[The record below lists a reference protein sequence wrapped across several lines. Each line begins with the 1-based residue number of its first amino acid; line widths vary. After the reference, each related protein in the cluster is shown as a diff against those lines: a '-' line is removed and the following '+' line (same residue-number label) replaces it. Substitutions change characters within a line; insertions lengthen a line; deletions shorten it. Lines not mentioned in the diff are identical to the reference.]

1 MLNSCSRAFAAVEK
15 YFLEQYEGIMPSL
28 YILLRG
34 LLAISSADENTM
46 LFNAPDASG
55 TSAIFGSRILNV
67 SHVRDFVL
75 HKLLDVTEQLD
86 RLTFRQAMFTVSP
99 TELIYDEPRCR
110 NPGYSFIQDNRN
122 SWNSKPTVL
131 EYLLTNPEIFAQ
143 FGYINP
149 AGKVVWKPGPCHKYM
164 DAIHHLQMDLF
175 VLTVLTF
182 GEPGRGT
189 ELAAHLL
196 NNVAGGSIRNVFML
210 FNLFC
215 LRGSYNKTSHASH
228 EDKTMARIP
237 IVSVGRAWIRFLAFL
252 RPLFIVWQTHFR
264 PHMAFNASHYLL
276 AGNSRPVT
284 SSDISV
290 AIAQVAMKEWTIT
303 LPLSLWRQYMAFMT
317 SCNQSIFFRAQDKN
331 RPSDAQFGHTGSM
344 DRTHYGGDER
354 TPLGLDYTVFM
365 TTART
370 SAASQ
375 MMFGYEPDLMV
386 ALSAGSER
394 QNAIVDKMSRILQ
407 GSSPPDVQSSSSYP
421 TVESIVEAIKSRLLP
436 EMVLYGNRSLAQSL
450 AAVVNLLAPSRVF
463 RRGINLVPAA
473 EHFAHPYFLTQ
484 LRSFMGTS
492 KPLLSFS
499 NAAQAEVT
507 KLMYEGRQHIAYISG
522 TGMFQLVLCSQ

>member
-421 TVESIVEAIKSRLLP
+421 TVESIVEAIKS
-436 EMVLYGNRSLAQSL
+436 
-450 AAVVNLLAPSRVF
+450 
-463 RRGINLVPAA
+463 
-473 EHFAHPYFLTQ
+473 
-484 LRSFMGTS
+484 
-492 KPLLSFS
+492 
-499 NAAQAEVT
+499 
-507 KLMYEGRQHIAYISG
+507 
-522 TGMFQLVLCSQ
+522 